1 MVLEYLVVSLAA
13 LLASILTFLSGF
25 GLGTLLMPVFALF
38 FPVSLAIALTA
49 IIHFLNNFF
58 EMAFLFRRV
67 DVRIAL
73 AFGLPAAIAAYGG
86 AHLLG
91 LLSVV
96 RPLAAYDLVGLHAEV
111 TVIKLVVAFL
121 ILLFASFEV
130 VPYLKNISFDRRYVP
145 FGGIISGFFGGLSG
159 HQGAPRAAFLIRT
172 GLAKESY
179 IATGVAAAILIDL
192 SRLSVY
198 IRHFVLAG
206 PGGHLLL
213 LVSACTAA
221 LVGTFIGSRMLTK
234 VTLRSVRILVS
245 VLLTIVAL
253 GLGAGIL

>member
-1 MVLEYLVVSLAA
+1 MTLEYLVVSLAA

-38 FPVSLAIALTA
+38 FPVPLAIALTA
-49 IIHFLNNFF
+49 IVHFLNNFF

-86 AHLLG
+86 ARLLG

-96 RPLAAYDLVGLHAEV
+96 RPLATYNLVGLHVEM
-111 TVIKLVVAFL
+111 TVIKLVVACL

-130 VPYLKNISFDRRYVP
+130 VPHLKSVSFDRRFVP
-145 FGGIISGFFGGLSG
+145 LGGVISGFFGGLSG

-206 PGGHLLL
+206 PGGHQLL
-213 LVSACTAA
+213 LVAACTAA
-221 LVGTFIGSRMLTK
+221 LVGTFIGSRMLTN
-234 VTLRSVRILVS
+234 VTLRSIRMLVS
-245 VLLTIVAL
+245 VLLTVVAI